1 MEILNLKKLW
11 GVCNAL
17 SDKQN
22 EFHEQDIYIYFMGCS
37 SEYSSMSF
45 ESFLDYYCFRVEGN
59 TIVVFNNEPIPYE
72 SWNTEDYSY
81 IPINLLVFSDEELDD
96 YIKIAV
102 EKELERIEKKKI
114 SEKEDIKRQIEFL
127 NKRLNNL

>member
-11 GVCNAL
+11 GVCNIL
-17 SDKQN
+17 SDKQD
-22 EFHEQDIYIYFMGCS
+22 EFHEKDIYIYFMGRS
-37 SEYSSMSF
+37 SKYNRVSF
-45 ESFLDYYCFRVEGN
+45 ENFLDYYCFRVEGD

-81 IPINLLVFSDEELDD
+81 IPINLLGFSDEELDD